1 MRPIILVACGVWF
14 ITTIAC
20 AGPGPYVSV
29 DDYAVGPAPDQPYT
43 LAPGDVIG
51 MRVFGQEQLAT
62 RVKVR
67 DDGNVS
73 LPYVNDVKAAGLT
86 STAVGTEVQNRLKE
100 FFKNPLVT
108 ITVEEM
114 HPRLIYVTGEV
125 GHPGAFPIE
134 SAPGVLQALVQAGGL
149 NQNGRPDRI
158 FVLRERP
165 NRTRIGFTYDAL
177 TRLTGN
183 AASFRLQPGDVIVV
197 E

>member
-1 MRPIILVACGVWF
+1 MRYVAFVMSAVALAASL
-14 ITTIAC
+14 AC
-20 AGPGPYVSV
+20 AGPGPFVSV
-29 DDYAVGPAPDQPYT
+29 DDYKASTLPERPYT

-51 MRVFGQEQLAT
+51 MKVFGQEQLTT

-86 STAVGTEVQNRLKE
+86 SSAVAADVQERLKE

-108 ITVEEM
+108 ITVEEA
-114 HPRLIYVTGEV
+114 HQRLVYVTGEV

-134 SAPGVLQALVQAGGL
+134 SAPGVLQAIVQAGGL
-149 NQNGRPDRI
+149 NQNAKGDRI
-158 FVLRERP
+158 FVLREAPTRA
-165 NRTRIGFTYDAL
+165 RIGFTYEAL
-177 TRLTGN
+177 TWQTGN